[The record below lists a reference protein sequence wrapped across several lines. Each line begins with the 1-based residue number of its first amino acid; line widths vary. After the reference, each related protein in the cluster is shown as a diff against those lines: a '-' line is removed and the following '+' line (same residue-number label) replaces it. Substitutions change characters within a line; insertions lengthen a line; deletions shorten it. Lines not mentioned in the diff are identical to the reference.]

1 MSNLKQIDELTSKLV
16 PQVLNKIYKLVD
28 QEMLYSDIDFEP
40 DGSECVKDY
49 QDAHDY
55 IMNQLLTKLIS
66 WIDTTKNYNSSTS
79 STLSSFQLRN
89 QKQEN

>member
-16 PQVLNKIYKLVD
+16 PQVLNNIYKLVD
-28 QEMLYSDIDFEP
+28 QAMQYSDIDFEP

-66 WIDTTKNYNSSTS
+66 
-79 STLSSFQLRN
+79 
-89 QKQEN
+89 

>member
-40 DGSECVKDY
+40 NGSECVKDY

-66 WIDTTKNYNSSTS
+66 
-79 STLSSFQLRN
+79 
-89 QKQEN
+89 

>member
-1 MSNLKQIDELTSKLV
+1 MSNLKQINELTNKLV

-49 QDAHDY
+49 QEAHDY

-66 WIDTTKNYNSSTS
+66 
-79 STLSSFQLRN
+79 
-89 QKQEN
+89 

>member
-49 QDAHDY
+49 QEAHDY

-66 WIDTTKNYNSSTS
+66 
-79 STLSSFQLRN
+79 
-89 QKQEN
+89 

>member
-1 MSNLKQIDELTSKLV
+1 MSNLKQINELTNKLV

-28 QEMLYSDIDFEP
+28 QEMQYSDIDFEP

-49 QDAHDY
+49 QEAHDY

-66 WIDTTKNYNSSTS
+66 
-79 STLSSFQLRN
+79 
-89 QKQEN
+89 

>member
-1 MSNLKQIDELTSKLV
+1 MSNLKQINELTSKLV

-49 QDAHDY
+49 QEAHDY

-66 WIDTTKNYNSSTS
+66 
-79 STLSSFQLRN
+79 
-89 QKQEN
+89 

>member
-28 QEMLYSDIDFEP
+28 QEMQYSDIDFEP

-55 IMNQLLTKLIS
+55 IMNQLLNKL
-66 WIDTTKNYNSSTS
+66 
-79 STLSSFQLRN
+79 LR
-89 QKQEN
+89 

>member
-28 QEMLYSDIDFEP
+28 QEMQYSDIDFEP
-40 DGSECVKDY
+40 NGSECVKDY

-66 WIDTTKNYNSSTS
+66 
-79 STLSSFQLRN
+79 
-89 QKQEN
+89 

>member
-1 MSNLKQIDELTSKLV
+1 MSNLKQINELTNKLV

-28 QEMLYSDIDFEP
+28 QEMQYSDIDFEP

-66 WIDTTKNYNSSTS
+66 
-79 STLSSFQLRN
+79 
-89 QKQEN
+89 

>member
-1 MSNLKQIDELTSKLV
+1 MSNLKQINELTNKLV

-66 WIDTTKNYNSSTS
+66 
-79 STLSSFQLRN
+79 
-89 QKQEN
+89 

>member
-1 MSNLKQIDELTSKLV
+1 MSNLKQINELTSKLV

-66 WIDTTKNYNSSTS
+66 
-79 STLSSFQLRN
+79 
-89 QKQEN
+89 

>member
-66 WIDTTKNYNSSTS
+66 
-79 STLSSFQLRN
+79 
-89 QKQEN
+89 